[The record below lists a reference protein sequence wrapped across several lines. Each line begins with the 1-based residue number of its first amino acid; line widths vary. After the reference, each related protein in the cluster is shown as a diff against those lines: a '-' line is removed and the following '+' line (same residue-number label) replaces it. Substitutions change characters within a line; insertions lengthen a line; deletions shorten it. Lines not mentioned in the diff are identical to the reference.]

1 MTAIALIDGNNFY
14 VSCERVFQP
23 ELEGKPV
30 VVLSN
35 NDGCVVAR
43 SQEVRALG
51 VAMGVPWFKLRDL
64 AKQHGIIARSSNY
77 TLYGDMS
84 QRMHSVIGQFAPEQE
99 IYSIDETFLDLTGF
113 NRDLIEYGQQ
123 IRQRVKQWTGIPVCV
138 GIGSSKTLAKLANH
152 CAKKAHVQSMA
163 DGVTDLNQLS
173 RSDLNELFSGVEVGE
188 VWGVGRRIRERLNGM
203 GIETVQQLKDSS
215 VSRIRS
221 EFNVV
226 LARTVAELNG
236 EACLNIEEIAP
247 PKQQIVSSRSF
258 GQPVTLL
265 QDLNEAVVSYAS
277 RAAEKLRRQNHV
289 AGAIQVFVQTNPFK
303 PEEPQYNNGVTVKL
317 LNPTNDTFNLAE
329 AALYGLKKIYRL
341 GYAYKKA
348 GVMLTDLC
356 PADRVPVDLFS
367 GFDGPETQSAN
378 SHLATMDEINAK
390 MGRGTVRSAGEGVQK
405 AWAMRSDN
413 KSKAYTTDWEQLAVV
428 DCC

>member
-51 VAMGVPWFKLRDL
+51 VPMGAPWFKLRDL
-64 AKQHGIIARSSNY
+64 AKQHGIIAKSSNY
-77 TLYGDMS
+77 TLYADMS

-113 NRDLIEYGQQ
+113 NRDLVEYGLQ
-123 IRQRVKQWTGIPVCV
+123 IRQRVRQWTGIPVCV

-152 CAKKAHVQSMA
+152 SAKKVLVPDMA
-163 DGVTDLNQLS
+163 NGVVNFNQMSSPDLNQL
-173 RSDLNELFSGVEVGE
+173 FSSIDVGE
-188 VWGVGRRIRERLNGM
+188 VWGVGRRNKERLYGL
-203 GIETVQQLKDSS
+203 GIQTVKDLRDSS
-215 VSRIRS
+215 VSRIKK

-236 EACLNIEEIAP
+236 ESCLALEEVAP

-258 GQPVTLL
+258 GQPVYLL
-265 QDLNEAVVSYAS
+265 QDLNEAVVSYTS
-277 RAAEKLRRQNHV
+277 RASEKLRKQNHV
-289 AGAIQVFVQTNPFK
+289 AGAIQVFLQTNPFK
-303 PEEPQYNNGVTVKL
+303 PDEPQYNNGVTVKL
-317 LNPTNDTFNLAE
+317 VRPTDNSFRLSE
-329 AALYGLKKIYRL
+329 AALYGLKRIYKP

-348 GVMLTDLC
+348 GVMLMSLC
-356 PADRVPVDLFS
+356 PADQVPVDLFS
-367 GFDGPETQSAN
+367 GFDEPDTQRAKN
-378 SHLATMDEINAK
+378 LMATLDEINAK
-390 MGRGTVRSAGEGVQK
+390 MGRGTVRSAGEGIQK
-405 AWAMRSDN
+405 AWAMRSGN
-413 KSKAYTTDWEQLAVV
+413 KSKAFTTDWEQLAIVS
-428 DCC
+428 

>member
-43 SQEVRALG
+43 SAEVKALG
-51 VAMGVPWFKLRDL
+51 VPMGIPWFKLKDL
-64 AKQHGIIARSSNY
+64 AKQHGIIAKSSNY

-84 QRMHSVIGQFAPEQE
+84 QRMHSVIAQFSPEQE

-113 NRDLIEYGQQ
+113 NRDLVAYGQE
-123 IRQRVKQWTGIPVCV
+123 IRQRVRQWTGIPVCV

-152 CAKKAHVQSMA
+152 CAKKAHLPSMA

-173 RSDLNELFSGVEVGE
+173 ASGLRELFSRIEVGE
-188 VWGVGRRIRERLNGM
+188 VWGVGRKIQERLGGM

-215 VSRIRS
+215 LSRIKK

-236 EACLNIEEIAP
+236 ESCLVLEEVAQ
-247 PKQQIVSSRSF
+247 PKQQIMSSRSF
-258 GQPVTLL
+258 GQPVFLL
-265 QDLNEAVVSYAS
+265 EDLSEAVVSYTS
-277 RAAEKLRRQNHV
+277 RACEKLRHQHHV
-289 AGAIQVFVQTNPFK
+289 AGSIQVYVRTNPFK
-303 PEEPQYNNGVTVKL
+303 PDEPQYNKGVTVKL
-317 LNPTNDTFNLAE
+317 LHPTNNTFRLAE
-329 AALYGLKKIYRL
+329 AALYGLRKIYKL

-348 GVMLTDLC
+348 GIMLTDLC
-356 PADRVPVDLFS
+356 PEHQVPVDLFS
-367 GFDGPETQSAN
+367 GFDLPETQKAKT
-378 SHLATMDEINAK
+378 LMATLDEINAK
-390 MGRGTVRSAGEGVQK
+390 MGRGTVRSAGEGMQK
-405 AWAMRSDN
+405 SWSMRSDN
-413 KSKAYTTDWEQLAVV
+413 KSNAFTTDWEQLAVV
-428 DCC
+428 N

>member
-51 VAMGVPWFKLRDL
+51 VPMGAPWFKLKEL
-64 AKQHGIIARSSNY
+64 AKQHGIIAKSSNY
-77 TLYGDMS
+77 TLYADMS

-113 NRDLIEYGQQ
+113 NRDLVEYGLQ
-123 IRQRVKQWTGIPVCV
+123 IRQRVRQWTGIPVCV

-152 CAKKAHVQSMA
+152 SAKKVLVPDMA
-163 DGVTDLNQLS
+163 NGVVNFNQMSSLDLNQL
-173 RSDLNELFSGVEVGE
+173 FSNIDVGE
-188 VWGVGRRIRERLNGM
+188 VWGVGRRNKERLYGM
-203 GIETVQQLKDSS
+203 GIQTVKDLRDSS
-215 VSRIRS
+215 VSRIKQ

-236 EACLNIEEIAP
+236 ESCLALEEVAP

-258 GQPVTLL
+258 GQPVYLL
-265 QDLNEAVVSYAS
+265 EDLNEAVVSYAS
-277 RAAEKLRRQNHV
+277 RASEKLRKQHHV
-289 AGAIQVFVQTNPFK
+289 AGAIQVFLQTNPFK

-317 LNPTNDTFNLAE
+317 VKPTDNSFRLSE
-329 AALYGLKKIYRL
+329 AALYGLKRIYKP

-348 GVMLTDLC
+348 GVMLMSLC
-356 PADRVPVDLFS
+356 PADQVPADLFS
-367 GFDGPETQSAN
+367 GFDEPETQRAKN
-378 SHLATMDEINAK
+378 LMATLDEINAK
-390 MGRGTVRSAGEGVQK
+390 MGRGTVRSAGEGIQK
-405 AWAMRSDN
+405 PWAMRSGN
-413 KSKAYTTDWEQLAVV
+413 KSRAFTTDWKQLAIVS
-428 DCC
+428 

>member
-43 SQEVRALG
+43 SAEVKALG
-51 VAMGVPWFKLRDL
+51 VPMCIPWFKLKDL
-64 AKQHGIIARSSNY
+64 AKQHGIIAKSSNY

-84 QRMHSVIGQFAPEQE
+84 QRMHSVIAQFSPEQE

-113 NRDLIEYGQQ
+113 NRDLVAYGQE
-123 IRQRVKQWTGIPVCV
+123 IRQRVRQWTGIPVCV

-152 CAKKAHVQSMA
+152 CAKKAHLPSMA

-173 RSDLNELFSGVEVGE
+173 ASGLRELFSRIEVGE
-188 VWGVGRRIRERLNGM
+188 VWGVGRKIQERLGGM

-215 VSRIRS
+215 LSRIKK

-236 EACLNIEEIAP
+236 ESCLALEEVAQ
-247 PKQQIVSSRSF
+247 PKQQIMSSRSF
-258 GQPVTLL
+258 GQPVFLL
-265 QDLNEAVVSYAS
+265 EDLNEAVVSYTS
-277 RAAEKLRRQNHV
+277 RACEKLRHQNHV
-289 AGAIQVFVQTNPFK
+289 AGSIQVYLRTNPFK
-303 PEEPQYNNGVTVKL
+303 PDEPQYNNGVTVKL
-317 LNPTNDTFNLAE
+317 LHPTNNTFRLAE
-329 AALYGLKKIYRL
+329 AALYGLRKIYKL

-348 GVMLTDLC
+348 GIMLTDLC
-356 PADRVPVDLFS
+356 PEHLVPVDLFS
-367 GFDGPETQSAN
+367 GFDLSETQRAKT
-378 SHLATMDEINAK
+378 LMATLDEINAK
-390 MGRGTVRSAGEGVQK
+390 MGRGTVRSAGEGIQK
-405 AWAMRSDN
+405 AWAMRSGN
-413 KSKAYTTDWEQLAVV
+413 KSSAFTTDWEQLAVV
-428 DCC
+428 S

>member
-64 AKQHGIIARSSNY
+64 AKQHGIIAKSSNY

-113 NRDLIEYGQQ
+113 KRDLIDYGQQ
-123 IRQRVKQWTGIPVCV
+123 IRQRVRQWTGIPVCV

-152 CAKKAHVQSMA
+152 CAKKTHVQTMA
-163 DGVTDLNQLS
+163 NGVTDLNQLS
-173 RSDLNELFSGVEVGE
+173 PSDLKELFSRVEVGE

-215 VSRIRS
+215 VSRIKS

-236 EACLNIEEIAP
+236 EACLSIEEIAP
-247 PKQQIVSSRSF
+247 PKQQIMSSRSF
-258 GQPVTLL
+258 GQPVFMLD
-265 QDLNEAVVSYAS
+265 DLNEAVVSYTS
-277 RAAEKLRRQNHV
+277 RAAEKLRKQAHV

-303 PEEPQYNNGVTVKL
+303 ADEPQYNNGVTVKL
-317 LNPTNDTFNLAE
+317 LHPTNNSFLLAE
-329 AALYGLKKIYRL
+329 AALYGLKRIFRQ

-348 GVMLTDLC
+348 GVMLTALIQ
-356 PADRVPVDLFS
+356 ANQVPVDLFS
-367 GFDGPETQSAN
+367 GFEEPETQRAKN
-378 SHLATMDEINAK
+378 LMATLDEINAK
-390 MGRGTVRSAGEGVQK
+390 MGRGTVRSAGEGMRK
-405 AWAMRSDN
+405 SWAMRSDN
-413 KSKAYTTDWEQLAVV
+413 KSKAYTTDWKQLAIVS
-428 DCC
+428 

>member
-51 VAMGVPWFKLRDL
+51 VPMGAPWFKLRDL
-64 AKQHGIIARSSNY
+64 AKQHGIIAKSSNY
-77 TLYGDMS
+77 TLYADMS

-113 NRDLIEYGQQ
+113 NRDLIEYGLQ
-123 IRQRVKQWTGIPVCV
+123 IRQRVRQWTGIPVCV

-152 CAKKAHVQSMA
+152 SAKKVLVPEMA
-163 DGVTDLNQLS
+163 NGVVEFNQLS
-173 RSDLNELFSGVEVGE
+173 ARELNHLFGSIDVGE
-188 VWGVGRRIRERLNGM
+188 VWGVGRRNKERLY
-203 GIETVQQLKDSS
+203 GIGIQTVKDLRDVSI
-215 VSRIRS
+215 SRIKK

-236 EACLNIEEIAP
+236 ESCLALEEVAP

-258 GQPVTLL
+258 GQPVYLL
-265 QDLNEAVVSYAS
+265 EDLNEAVVSYAS
-277 RAAEKLRRQNHV
+277 RAAEKLRKQHHV
-289 AGAIQVFVQTNPFK
+289 AGAIQVFLQTNPFK
-303 PEEPQYNNGVTVKL
+303 PDEPQYNNAVAVKL
-317 LNPTNDTFNLAE
+317 VKASDNSFRLSE
-329 AALYGLKKIYRL
+329 AALYGLKRIYKP

-348 GVMLTDLC
+348 GVMLMSLC
-356 PADRVPVDLFS
+356 PANQLPVDLFS
-367 GFDGPETQSAN
+367 GFDEQDTQRAKN
-378 SHLATMDEINAK
+378 LMATLDEINAR
-390 MGRGTVRSAGEGVQK
+390 MGRGTVRSAGEGIQK
-405 AWAMRSDN
+405 PWAMRSDN
-413 KSKAYTTDWEQLAVV
+413 KSSAFTTDWGQLPLAT
-428 DCC
+428 

>member
-1 MTAIALIDGNNFY
+1 MTAIALSDGNNFY

-64 AKQHGIIARSSNY
+64 AKQHGIIAKSSNY

-113 NRDLIEYGQQ
+113 KRDLIDYGQQ
-123 IRQRVKQWTGIPVCV
+123 IRQRVRQWTGIPVCV

-152 CAKKAHVQSMA
+152 CAKKTHVQTMA
-163 DGVTDLNQLS
+163 NGVTDLNQLS
-173 RSDLNELFSGVEVGE
+173 PSDLKELFSRVEVGE

-215 VSRIRS
+215 VSRIKS

-236 EACLNIEEIAP
+236 EACLSIEEIAP
-247 PKQQIVSSRSF
+247 PKQQIMSSRSF
-258 GQPVTLL
+258 GQPVFMLD
-265 QDLNEAVVSYAS
+265 DLNEAVVSYTS
-277 RAAEKLRRQNHV
+277 RAAEKLRKQAHV

-303 PEEPQYNNGVTVKL
+303 ADEPQYNNGVTVKL
-317 LNPTNDTFNLAE
+317 LHPTNNSFLLAE
-329 AALYGLKKIYRL
+329 AALYGLKRIFRQ

-348 GVMLTDLC
+348 GVMLTALIQ
-356 PADRVPVDLFS
+356 ANQVPVDLFS
-367 GFDGPETQSAN
+367 GFEEPETQRAKN
-378 SHLATMDEINAK
+378 LMATLDAINAK
-390 MGRGTVRSAGEGVQK
+390 MGRGTVRSAGEGMRK
-405 AWAMRSDN
+405 SWAMRSDN
-413 KSKAYTTDWEQLAVV
+413 KSKAYTTDWKQLAIVS
-428 DCC
+428 

>member
-1 MTAIALIDGNNFY
+1 VTSIALIDGNNFY

-84 QRMHSVIGQFAPEQE
+84 QRMHTVIGQFAPEQE

-113 NRDLIEYGQQ
+113 NIDLIEYGQQ
-123 IRQRVKQWTGIPVCV
+123 IRQRVRQWTGIPVCV

-152 CAKKAHVQSMA
+152 CAKKAHVSSMA

-173 RSDLNELFSGVEVGE
+173 VSGLRELFSRIEVGE
-188 VWGVGRRIRERLNGM
+188 VWGVGRRIKERLNGM

-215 VSRIRS
+215 ISKIKN

-236 EACLNIEEIAP
+236 EACLSMEEVAP
-247 PKQQIVSSRSF
+247 PKQQIMSSRSF
-258 GQPVTLL
+258 GQPVFLL
-265 QDLNEAVVSYAS
+265 EELNEAVVSYTT
-277 RAAEKLRRQNHV
+277 RAAEKLRHQNHV
-289 AGAIQVFVQTNPFK
+289 AGAIQVFLQTNPFK
-303 PEEPQYNNGVTVKL
+303 PEEPQYNKGVTVKL
-317 LNPTNDTFNLAE
+317 LHPTNNTFQLAE
-329 AALYGLKKIYRL
+329 AAMYGLKKIFKL

-348 GVMLTDLC
+348 GIMLIDLC
-356 PADRVPVDLFS
+356 PGNRVPTDLFS
-367 GFDGPETQSAN
+367 GFDDPETSRAKN
-378 SHLATMDEINAK
+378 LMATLDEINAK

-405 AWAMRSDN
+405 AWAMRLDN
-413 KSKAYTTDWEQLAVV
+413 KSKAFTTDWEQLAIAH
-428 DCC
+428 

>member
-51 VAMGVPWFKLRDL
+51 VGMGVPWFKLRDL
-64 AKQHGIIARSSNY
+64 AKQHGIIAKSSNY
-77 TLYGDMS
+77 TLYADMS

-113 NRDLIEYGQQ
+113 NRDLIEYGLQ
-123 IRQRVKQWTGIPVCV
+123 IRQRVRQWTGIPVCV

-152 CAKKAHVQSMA
+152 SAKKVLVPEMA
-163 DGVTDLNQLS
+163 NGVVEFNQLSARELNQLFGS
-173 RSDLNELFSGVEVGE
+173 IDVGE
-188 VWGVGRRIRERLNGM
+188 VWGVGRRNKERLY
-203 GIETVQQLKDSS
+203 GIGIQTVKDLRDVSI
-215 VSRIRS
+215 SRIKK

-236 EACLNIEEIAP
+236 ESCLALEEVAP

-258 GQPVTLL
+258 GQPVYLL
-265 QDLNEAVVSYAS
+265 EDLNEAVVSYAS
-277 RAAEKLRRQNHV
+277 RAAEKLRKQHHV
-289 AGAIQVFVQTNPFK
+289 AGAIQVFLQTNPFK
-303 PEEPQYNNGVTVKL
+303 PDEPQYNNAVTVKL
-317 LNPTNDTFNLAE
+317 VKASDNSFRLSE
-329 AALYGLKKIYRL
+329 AALYGLKRIYKP

-348 GVMLTDLC
+348 GVMLMSLC
-356 PADRVPVDLFS
+356 PANQLPVDLFS
-367 GFDGPETQSAN
+367 GFDEQDTQRAKN
-378 SHLATMDEINAK
+378 LMATLDEINAR
-390 MGRGTVRSAGEGVQK
+390 MGRGTVRSAGEGIQK
-405 AWAMRSDN
+405 PWAMRSDN
-413 KSKAYTTDWEQLAVV
+413 KSSAFTTDWGQLPLAT
-428 DCC
+428 

>member
-64 AKQHGIIARSSNY
+64 AKQHGIIAKSSNY

-113 NRDLIEYGQQ
+113 KRDLVEYGQQ
-123 IRQRVKQWTGIPVCV
+123 IRQRVRQWTGIPVCV
-138 GIGSSKTLAKLANH
+138 GIGSSKTLAKLANRS
-152 CAKKAHVQSMA
+152 AKKALVPEMGH
-163 DGVTDLNQLS
+163 GVVDFNQISPSGLK
-173 RSDLNELFSGVEVGE
+173 RLFASIDVGE
-188 VWGVGRRIRERLNGM
+188 VWGVGRRLKERLYGM
-203 GIETVQQLKDSS
+203 GVETVQQLKDSS
-215 VSRIRS
+215 GSRIKN

-236 EACLNIEEIAP
+236 EACLNIEEVAP

-258 GQPVTLL
+258 GQPVILL

-289 AGAIQVFVQTNPFK
+289 AGAIQVFIQTNSFK

-317 LNPTNDTFNLAE
+317 LNPTNSTFNLAE
-329 AALYGLKKIYRL
+329 AALYGLKKIYRI

-356 PADRVPVDLFS
+356 PADQVPTDLFS
-367 GFDGPETQSAN
+367 GFDQPDTQRAKN
-378 SHLATMDEINAK
+378 LIATLDEINAR

-405 AWAMRSDN
+405 AWAMRTGN
-413 KSKAYTTDWEQLAVV
+413 KSKAFTSDWDQLAIVS
-428 DCC
+428 

>member
-1 MTAIALIDGNNFY
+1 MTAFALIDGNNFY

-64 AKQHGIIARSSNY
+64 AKQHGIIAKSSNY
-77 TLYGDMS
+77 TLYADMS

-113 NRDLIEYGQQ
+113 RRDLVEYGLQ
-123 IRQRVKQWTGIPVCV
+123 IRQRVRQWTGIPVCV

-152 CAKKAHVQSMA
+152 SAKKVLVPEMA
-163 DGVTDLNQLS
+163 NGVVDFIQLSASELNQLFGTI
-173 RSDLNELFSGVEVGE
+173 DVGE
-188 VWGVGRRIRERLNGM
+188 VWGVGRRNKERLYGL
-203 GIETVQQLKDSS
+203 GIQTVKDLRDCS
-215 VSRIRS
+215 VSRIKK

-236 EACLNIEEIAP
+236 ESCLALEEVAP

-258 GQPVTLL
+258 GQPVYLL
-265 QDLNEAVVSYAS
+265 EDLNEAVVSYAS
-277 RAAEKLRRQNHV
+277 RASEKLRKQQHV
-289 AGAIQVFVQTNPFK
+289 AGAIQVFLQTNPFK
-303 PEEPQYNNGVTVKL
+303 PDEPQYNNGVTVKL
-317 LNPTNDTFNLAE
+317 VKPTDNAFRLSE
-329 AALYGLKKIYRL
+329 AALYGLKRIYKP

-348 GVMLTDLC
+348 GVMLMSLC
-356 PADRVPVDLFS
+356 PSDQVPVDLFS
-367 GFDGPETQSAN
+367 GFDEPDTQRAKN
-378 SHLATMDEINAK
+378 LMATLDEINAK
-390 MGRGTVRSAGEGVQK
+390 MGRGTVRSAGEGIQK
-405 AWAMRSDN
+405 PWAMRSDN
-413 KSKAYTTDWEQLAVV
+413 KSKAFTTDWEQLAIVS
-428 DCC
+428 

>member
-43 SQEVRALG
+43 SAEVKALG
-51 VAMGVPWFKLRDL
+51 VPMGIPWFKLKDL
-64 AKQHGIIARSSNY
+64 AKQHGIIAKSSNY

-84 QRMHSVIGQFAPEQE
+84 QRMHSVIAQFSPEQE

-113 NRDLIEYGQQ
+113 NRDLVAYGQE
-123 IRQRVKQWTGIPVCV
+123 IRQRVRQWTGIPVCV

-152 CAKKAHVQSMA
+152 CAKKAHVPSMA

-173 RSDLNELFSGVEVGE
+173 ASGLRKLFSRIEVGE
-188 VWGVGRRIRERLNGM
+188 VWGVGRKIQERLAGM

-215 VSRIRS
+215 LSRIKK

-236 EACLNIEEIAP
+236 ESCLALEEVAQ
-247 PKQQIVSSRSF
+247 PKQQIMSSRSF
-258 GQPVTLL
+258 GQPVFLL
-265 QDLNEAVVSYAS
+265 EDLNEAVVSYTS
-277 RAAEKLRRQNHV
+277 RACEKLRHQHHV
-289 AGAIQVFVQTNPFK
+289 AGSIQVYVRTNPFK
-303 PEEPQYNNGVTVKL
+303 PDEPQYNNGVTVKL
-317 LNPTNDTFNLAE
+317 LHPTNNTFRLAE
-329 AALYGLKKIYRL
+329 AALYGLKKIYKL

-348 GVMLTDLC
+348 GIMLTDLC
-356 PADRVPVDLFS
+356 PENRVPVDLFS
-367 GFDGPETQSAN
+367 GFDLPETKRAKT
-378 SHLATMDEINAK
+378 LMATLDEINAK
-390 MGRGTVRSAGEGVQK
+390 MGRGTVRSAGEGIQK
-405 AWAMRSDN
+405 AWAMRSNN
-413 KSKAYTTDWEQLAVV
+413 KSNAFTTDWKQLPIVGG
-428 DCC
+428 

>member
-51 VAMGVPWFKLRDL
+51 VGMGVPWFKLREL

-113 NRDLIEYGQQ
+113 NRDLIDYGQQ
-123 IRQRVKQWTGIPVCV
+123 IRQRVRQWTGIPVCV

-152 CAKKAHVQSMA
+152 CAKKAHVPFMA
-163 DGVTDLNQLS
+163 NGVTDLNQLS
-173 RSDLNELFSGVEVGE
+173 PSDLNELFSRVEVGE

-215 VSRIRS
+215 VSRIKN

-236 EACLNIEEIAP
+236 EACLSIEEIAP
-247 PKQQIVSSRSF
+247 PKQQIMSSRSF
-258 GQPVTLL
+258 GQPVFMLD
-265 QDLNEAVVSYAS
+265 DLSEAVVSYTS
-277 RAAEKLRRQNHV
+277 RAAEKLRHQDYV

-303 PEEPQYNNGVTVKL
+303 SDEPQYNNGVTVKL
-317 LNPTNDTFNLAE
+317 LNPTSNSFKLAE
-329 AALYGLKKIYRL
+329 AALYGLKRIFKQ

-348 GVMLTDLC
+348 GVMLTALI
-356 PADRVPVDLFS
+356 PTNQVPVDLFS
-367 GFDGPETQSAN
+367 GLEEPESQRAKN
-378 SHLATMDEINAK
+378 LMATLDEINAK
-390 MGRGTVRSAGEGVQK
+390 MGRGTVRSAGEGISK
-405 AWAMRSDN
+405 PWAMRSDN
-413 KSKAYTTDWEQLAVV
+413 KSKAYTTDWAQLAIAT
-428 DCC
+428 

>member
-51 VAMGVPWFKLRDL
+51 VGMGVPWFKLRDL
-64 AKQHGIIARSSNY
+64 AKQHGIIAKSSNY
-77 TLYGDMS
+77 TLYADMS

-113 NRDLIEYGQQ
+113 NRDLVEYGLQ
-123 IRQRVKQWTGIPVCV
+123 IRQRVRQWTGIPVCV

-152 CAKKAHVQSMA
+152 SAKKVLVPEMA
-163 DGVTDLNQLS
+163 NGVVEFNQLSARELNQLFGS
-173 RSDLNELFSGVEVGE
+173 IDVGE
-188 VWGVGRRIRERLNGM
+188 VWGVGRRNKERLY
-203 GIETVQQLKDSS
+203 GIGIQTVKDLRDVSI
-215 VSRIRS
+215 SRIKK

-236 EACLNIEEIAP
+236 ESCLALEEVAP

-258 GQPVTLL
+258 GQPVYLL
-265 QDLNEAVVSYAS
+265 EDLNEAVVSYAS
-277 RAAEKLRRQNHV
+277 RAAEKLRKQHHV
-289 AGAIQVFVQTNPFK
+289 AGAIQVFLQTNPFK
-303 PEEPQYNNGVTVKL
+303 PDEPQYNNAVTVKL
-317 LNPTNDTFNLAE
+317 VKASDNSFRLSE
-329 AALYGLKKIYRL
+329 AALYGLKRIYKP

-348 GVMLTDLC
+348 GVMLMSLC
-356 PADRVPVDLFS
+356 PANQLPVDLFS
-367 GFDGPETQSAN
+367 GFDEQDTQKAKN
-378 SHLATMDEINAK
+378 LMATLDEINAR
-390 MGRGTVRSAGEGVQK
+390 MGRGTVRSAGEGIQK
-405 AWAMRSDN
+405 PWAMRSDN
-413 KSKAYTTDWEQLAVV
+413 KSSAFTTDWGQLPLAT
-428 DCC
+428 

>member
-51 VAMGVPWFKLRDL
+51 VGMGVPWFKLRDL
-64 AKQHGIIARSSNY
+64 AKQHGIIAKSSNY
-77 TLYGDMS
+77 TLYADMS

-113 NRDLIEYGQQ
+113 NRDLIEYGLQ
-123 IRQRVKQWTGIPVCV
+123 IRQRVRQWTGIPVCV

-152 CAKKAHVQSMA
+152 SAKKVLVPEMA
-163 DGVTDLNQLS
+163 NGVVEFNQLSARELNQLFGS
-173 RSDLNELFSGVEVGE
+173 IDVGE
-188 VWGVGRRIRERLNGM
+188 VWGVGRRNKERLY
-203 GIETVQQLKDSS
+203 GIGIQTVKDLRDVSI
-215 VSRIRS
+215 SRIKK

-236 EACLNIEEIAP
+236 ESCLALEEVAP

-258 GQPVTLL
+258 GQPVYLL
-265 QDLNEAVVSYAS
+265 EDLNEAVVSYAS
-277 RAAEKLRRQNHV
+277 RAAEKLRKQHHV
-289 AGAIQVFVQTNPFK
+289 AGAIQVFLQTNPFK
-303 PEEPQYNNGVTVKL
+303 PDEPQYNNAVAVKL
-317 LNPTNDTFNLAE
+317 VKASDNSFRLSE
-329 AALYGLKKIYRL
+329 AALYGLKRIYKP

-348 GVMLTDLC
+348 GVMLMSLC
-356 PADRVPVDLFS
+356 PANQLPVDLFS
-367 GFDGPETQSAN
+367 GFDEQDTQRAKN
-378 SHLATMDEINAK
+378 LMATLDEINAR
-390 MGRGTVRSAGEGVQK
+390 MGRGTVRSAGEGIQK
-405 AWAMRSDN
+405 PWAMRSDN
-413 KSKAYTTDWEQLAVV
+413 KSSAFTTDWGQLPLAT
-428 DCC
+428 

>member
-64 AKQHGIIARSSNY
+64 ARQHGIIAKSSNY
-77 TLYGDMS
+77 TLYADMS

-99 IYSIDETFLDLTGF
+99 IYSIDETFLNLTGF
-113 NRDLIEYGQQ
+113 NRDLVDYGLQ
-123 IRQRVKQWTGIPVCV
+123 IRQRVRQWTGIPVCV

-152 CAKKAHVQSMA
+152 SAKKVLVPDVAN
-163 DGVTDLNQLS
+163 GVVNFNQMSASELNQLFANI
-173 RSDLNELFSGVEVGE
+173 DVGE
-188 VWGVGRRIRERLNGM
+188 VWGVGRRNKERLY
-203 GIETVQQLKDSS
+203 GIGIQTVKDLRDSS
-215 VSRIRS
+215 VSRIRK

-236 EACLNIEEIAP
+236 ESCLALEEVAP

-258 GQPVTLL
+258 GQPVILL

-277 RAAEKLRRQNHV
+277 RAAEKLRKQNHV

-317 LNPTNDTFNLAE
+317 LKPTDNTFALAE

-341 GYAYKKA
+341 GYVYKKA

-356 PADRVPVDLFS
+356 PADEVPVDLFF
-367 GFDGPETQSAN
+367 GFDEPETERAK
-378 SHLATMDEINAK
+378 HLMATLDEINAR

-413 KSKAYTTDWEQLAVV
+413 KSPAFTTNWEQLAIAN
-428 DCC
+428 

>member
-1 MTAIALIDGNNFY
+1 MTSLALIDGNNFY

-51 VAMGVPWFKLRDL
+51 VAMGTPWFKLRDL

-77 TLYGDMS
+77 TLYADMS

-113 NRDLIEYGQQ
+113 KRDLVQYGLQ
-123 IRQRVKQWTGIPVCV
+123 IRQRVRQWTGIPVCV

-152 CAKKAHVQSMA
+152 TAKKVLVPEMA
-163 DGVTDLNQLS
+163 DGVVDFNQMSAHELIQ
-173 RSDLNELFSGVEVGE
+173 LFSKVDVGE
-188 VWGVGRRIRERLNGM
+188 VWGVGHKLKERLYDIGV
-203 GIETVQQLKDSS
+203 ETVKDLRDTS
-215 VSRIRS
+215 VSRIKS

-236 EACLNIEEIAP
+236 ESCLALEEVAP

-258 GQPVTLL
+258 GQPVYLL
-265 QDLNEAVVSYAS
+265 EDLNEAVVSYTS
-277 RAAEKLRRQNHV
+277 RAAEKLRNQNHV
-289 AGAIQVFVQTNPFK
+289 AGAIQVFLQTNPFK
-303 PEEPQYNNGVTVKL
+303 PDEPQYNNAVTVKL
-317 LNPTNDTFNLAE
+317 VKPTDNSFRLSE
-329 AALYGLKKIYRL
+329 AALYGLKRIYKPE
-341 GYAYKKA
+341 YAYKKA
-348 GVMLTDLC
+348 GVMLTALC
-356 PADRVPVDLFS
+356 PSSQVPVNLFT
-367 GFDGPETQSAN
+367 GFDEPETERAKV
-378 SHLATMDEINAK
+378 LMATLDEINAR
-390 MGRGTVRSAGEGVQK
+390 MGRGTVRSAGEGIQK
-405 AWAMRSDN
+405 GWAMRSDN
-413 KSKAYTTDWEQLAVV
+413 KSAAFTTDWSQLAAA
-428 DCC
+428 C

>member
-43 SQEVRALG
+43 SAEVKALG
-51 VAMGVPWFKLRDL
+51 VPMGIPWFKLKDL
-64 AKQHGIIARSSNY
+64 AKQHGIIAKSSNY

-84 QRMHSVIGQFAPEQE
+84 QRMHSVIAQFSPEQE

-113 NRDLIEYGQQ
+113 NRDLVAYGQE
-123 IRQRVKQWTGIPVCV
+123 IRQRVRQWTGIPVCV

-152 CAKKAHVQSMA
+152 CAKKAHLPSMA

-173 RSDLNELFSGVEVGE
+173 ASGLRKLFSRIEVGE
-188 VWGVGRRIRERLNGM
+188 VWGVGRKIQERLAGM

-215 VSRIRS
+215 LSRIKK

-236 EACLNIEEIAP
+236 ESCLALEEVAQ
-247 PKQQIVSSRSF
+247 PKQQIMSSRSF
-258 GQPVTLL
+258 GQPVFLL
-265 QDLNEAVVSYAS
+265 EDLNEAVVSYTS
-277 RAAEKLRRQNHV
+277 RACEKLRHQHHV
-289 AGAIQVFVQTNPFK
+289 AGSIQVYVRTNPFK
-303 PEEPQYNNGVTVKL
+303 PDEPQYNNGVTVKL
-317 LNPTNDTFNLAE
+317 LHPTNNTFRLAE
-329 AALYGLKKIYRL
+329 AALYGLKKIYKL

-348 GVMLTDLC
+348 GIMLTDLC
-356 PADRVPVDLFS
+356 PENRVPVDLFS
-367 GFDGPETQSAN
+367 GFDLPETKRAKT
-378 SHLATMDEINAK
+378 LMATLDEINAK
-390 MGRGTVRSAGEGVQK
+390 MGRGTVRSAGEGIQK
-405 AWAMRSDN
+405 AWAMRSNN
-413 KSKAYTTDWEQLAVV
+413 KSNAFTTDWKQLLIVGG
-428 DCC
+428 